1 MKKPSNT
8 FCNETS
14 LERNTSTQNC
24 RTFPAQLPPQIP
36 YFSTGKKIQIS
47 RACGHPVIPMNDNK
61 DKYKYNVNLCN
72 FSRHFSKI
80 SIENVPVCYPDNY
93 QVVIIHIMAK

>member
-1 MKKPSNT
+1 
-8 FCNETS
+8 
-14 LERNTSTQNC
+14 
-24 RTFPAQLPPQIP
+24 
-36 YFSTGKKIQIS
+36 
-47 RACGHPVIPMNDNK
+47 MNDNK